1 MGLREDNPKE
11 PLDFIGCIMLADS
24 MREDDVSDEVIVEA
38 LANESYEWR
47 MWVTRYKY
55 ELNITYPL
63 TTNAD
68 RSTL

>member
-1 MGLREDNPKE
+1 
-11 PLDFIGCIMLADS
+11 MLADS